1 MSEWAAKRFW
11 TDATVEPQAGGF
23 TVLLDGRG
31 VKTPAK
37 ATLLLPT
44 AQMGEAIAAEWQA
57 QTDKIDPMTMP
68 FTRAANAAIDK
79 VAVQHAEVADMIAAY
94 GDSDLIC
101 YRAESPVELVERQ
114 AQVWDPLVE
123 WSKTAL
129 GAPLEVHSGIIHKP
143 QDPKSVAVLRAKTH
157 DMSAF
162 QLAAFHDLV
171 SLSGSLIIGF
181 AAAAHLQN
189 GKDLWAAS
197 RVDEDWQMELW
208 GEDEDALALAE
219 TKRVAFVNAL
229 TFYDLASA

>member
-23 TVLLDGRG
+23 AVLLDGRG

-37 ATLLLPT
+37 ASLLLPT
-44 AQMGEAIAAEWQA
+44 AQMGKAIAAEWQA

-101 YRAESPVELVERQ
+101 YRAENPVELVERQ
-114 AQVWDPLVE
+114 AQVWDPLVD

-143 QDPKSVAVLRAKTH
+143 QDKKSVAALRAQTH
-157 DMSAF
+157 DMTAF

-181 AAAAHLQN
+181 AAAAHFQT

-197 RVDEDWQMELW
+197 RVDENWQMELW

-219 TKRVAFVNAL
+219 TKREAFVNAL